1 MLQNLVAKIN
11 QDGASRWAATDDVS
25 MYNNVAKIDMH
36 TRPTWAAAE
45 DVSMYNRQNTRLQN
59 LAWLGENNQ
68 VHTVNQNNG
77 NGP

>member
-45 DVSMYNRQNTRLQN
+45 DVSMYDRQNTRLQN
-59 LAWLGENNQ
+59 LLALRPTWVPAEYG
-68 VHTVNQNNG
+68 TMI
-77 NGP
+77 